1 MLKKLT
7 SCVLA
12 ALCAVSMLGTTVS
25 AAEAQTLTVYQNSK
39 AAVGSTVSVTVST
52 SDVQEF
58 AGITLKVTYDKNAY
72 HLTGYTLP
80 DTSIFKTD
88 SAGFVFP
95 ADAAIKAYEGG
106 TSDALR
112 IYYGGIEN
120 QSISGGLITLNFEVL
135 QGYTASTAKVSVE
148 CDEKVTVN
156 PGYFDNN
163 GDPQPITSSTEY
175 KDCVLG
181 DVNNDG
187 KVNITDLSMLRGYLA
202 HKVTSV
208 SQGADNN
215 SDGKTNITD
224 LSRLRGYLAHKIT
237 SF

>member
-12 ALCAVSMLGTTVS
+12 ALCAASMLGTTVS
-25 AAEAQTLTVYQNSK
+25 AAETQTLTVYQNSK
-39 AAVGSTVSVTVST
+39 ADVGSTLSVTVST

-95 ADAAIKAYEGG
+95 AASAITAYEGG
-106 TSDALR
+106 TGADALR

-120 QSISGGLITLNFEVL
+120 QKISGGLITLNFEVL

-163 GDPQPITSSTEY
+163 GDPQPIGSSTEY

-181 DVNNDG
+181 DANGDG
-187 KVNITDLSMLRGYLA
+187 KVSGLDLVRLRNYILGRTTDINA
-202 HKVTSV
+202 
-208 SQGADNN
+208 GADING
-215 SDGKTNITD
+215 DGKYSGMD
-224 LSRLRGYLAHKIT
+224 LLRLKKILMDK
-237 SF
+237 